1 MVKLGMFI
9 MQVIIIIWVVY
20 IILFSS
26 KRNYNVFTDC
36 TTHLETPLLHGV
48 TVLHHNMLELYY
60 LSRYEIGVTT
70 NSLR

>member
-1 MVKLGMFI
+1 MIKIGFEVI
-9 MQVIIIIWVVY
+9 QVIIIILVVY

-26 KRNYNVFTDC
+26 KRNYNVFIYS
-36 TTHLETPLLHGV
+36 TTHTLTNSRD
-48 TVLHHNMLELYY
+48 TLHHIMLELYY